1 MQRAITGFQQD
12 AEGHWVAELS
22 CGHGR
27 HIRHNPPLVE
37 RPWVQSEAG
46 RNQRLGELLDCVGCD
61 RRELPSG
68 FAPYRRT
75 SDFDEATIPQAL
87 RARHDTKAGIWGRIH
102 VSRGSVD
109 YRVYEPFDSTERL
122 APDAPGIVLPEVP
135 HQLEVIGPVTL
146 HVEFWRRS
154 G

>member
-1 MQRAITGFQQD
+1 M
-12 AEGHWVAELS
+12 
-22 CGHGR
+22 
-27 HIRHNPPLVE
+27 
-37 RPWVQSEAG
+37 
-46 RNQRLGELLDCVGCD
+46 
-61 RRELPSG
+61 
-68 FAPYRRT
+68 
-75 SDFDEATIPQAL
+75 
-87 RARHDTKAGIWGRIH
+87 
-102 VSRGSVD
+102 SRGSVG